1 MNIPSPASA
10 ADRRWSLTRT
20 DMLLCV
26 LPIAVFLSIVS
37 FV

>member
-1 MNIPSPASA
+1 MNVSSSSTSGG
-10 ADRRWSLTRT
+10 WSLTRT

-26 LPIAVFLSIVS
+26 VPIALFLSIVS